1 MIETVCGAELHYE
14 VYGTGPKDL
23 LLLHGWGCDGTFFR
37 SLIDSFQG
45 EFRVI
50 VPDFP
55 GNGQSGFPP
64 EPWGVEEYA
73 RCVLALLDRLHSV
86 KPRVI
91 CHSFGCR
98 VVLKMFQLRPD
109 VFEKVVITGGA
120 GLRKPESGKPSKKTV
135 TYRRLKKLVLLLGKI
150 PFSKPLSDML
160 LDKLQYRFGS
170 PDYRALSVE
179 MRKTFVKVITEELS
193 VALPLVTAPTLLVW
207 GDRDTETP
215 LWMGQKMEKEIPDA
229 GLVTL
234 TGGTHFAFLEQA
246 KAFDIICH
254 QFLSEDTNA

>member
-14 VYGTGPKDL
+14 VYGSGTKDL
-23 LLLHGWGCDGTFFR
+23 LLLHGWGCDGSFFR
-37 SLIDSFQG
+37 SLIESFQD

-55 GNGQSGFPP
+55 GHGQSGFPP

-73 RCVLALLDRLHSV
+73 RCILTLLDRVHSV
-86 KPRVI
+86 SPCVI

-98 VVLKMFQLRPD
+98 VVLKMTQLRPA
-109 VFEKVVITGGA
+109 VFDKVIITGGA
-120 GLRKPESGKPSKKTV
+120 GLRKPDSGKPSPKTV
-135 TYRRLKKLVLLLGKI
+135 TYRRLKKIVLLLGKI
-150 PFSKPLSDML
+150 PFCKALSEKL

-179 MRKTFVKVITEELS
+179 MRKTFVKVINEDLS
-193 VALPLVTAPTLLVW
+193 AALTLVTAPTLLVW

-234 TGGTHFAFLEQA
+234 TGGSHFAFLEQA

-254 QFLSEDTNA
+254 QFLSEDTHA